1 MKELLEETSTCC
13 LNKIDCA
20 LLLSCLGM
28 GLCLEDDRELGI
40 KGEGEKKASLGTL
53 CEFKGS
59 KGVGQTK
66 GIGIREG
73 SQPCCSGLG
82 CGVDLAGGRSSP
94 ICSCMLHG

>member
-40 KGEGEKKASLGTL
+40 KGEGKKKHLLAPCVNLKAAKALAKPKASAFGRAPSPVALGWAA
-53 CEFKGS
+53 
-59 KGVGQTK
+59 VW
-66 GIGIREG
+66 I
-73 SQPCCSGLG
+73 
-82 CGVDLAGGRSSP
+82 
-94 ICSCMLHG
+94 